1 MTKTE
6 EYREAI
12 YNIFTKAKVKYL
24 KRKDLAKEVKETL
37 EKGHKGFSNEEETEF
52 NPSTFQYALNQM
64 IARDDRYRIGRRK
77 TERNGRAN
85 SFYYLA
91 IHEDAALEQMRLA
104 GLISDPGSSSGTTVR
119 QIEVRLEFLLE
130 CKKNIP
136 RAELD
141 PFPSRTDVYISL
153 RGIPSLLE
161 EHPYFEWLAGCVVE
175 GKAFG
180 KTWQNHKK
188 ALDEF
193 YDANER
199 LTREITSMI
208 ESELDQVPEATDK
221 TNQSNTRIREK
232 DAFIHEQV
240 CSIYWRILDP
250 DAGVVVPFKGKS
262 AGDFCVDQEKARGE
276 IMKKLEE
283 PEIASLAKAVL
294 TKYKEVS
301 EIRSEIDKGL
311 KNLRH
316 RIEWDPELLRNAR

>member
-1 MTKTE
+1 M
-6 EYREAI
+6 
-12 YNIFTKAKVKYL
+12 V
-24 KRKDLAKEVKETL
+24 
-37 EKGHKGFSNEEETEF
+37 
-52 NPSTFQYALNQM
+52 
-64 IARDDRYRIGRRK
+64 
-77 TERNGRAN
+77 
-85 SFYYLA
+85 
-91 IHEDAALEQMRLA
+91 
-104 GLISDPGSSSGTTVR
+104 
-119 QIEVRLEFLLE
+119 
-130 CKKNIP
+130 
-136 RAELD
+136 
-141 PFPSRTDVYISL
+141 
-153 RGIPSLLE
+153 
-161 EHPYFEWLAGCVVE
+161 
-175 GKAFG
+175 
-180 KTWQNHKK
+180 
-188 ALDEF
+188 
-193 YDANER
+193 
-199 LTREITSMI
+199 
-208 ESELDQVPEATDK
+208 ESELGQVPEATDK